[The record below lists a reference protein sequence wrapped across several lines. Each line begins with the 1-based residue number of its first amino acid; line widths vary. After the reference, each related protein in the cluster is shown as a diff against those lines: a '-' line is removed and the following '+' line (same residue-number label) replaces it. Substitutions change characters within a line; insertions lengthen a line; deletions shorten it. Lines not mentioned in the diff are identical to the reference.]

1 MTDLATTLT
10 VAEADLLAMCEDTI
24 SRGLRS
30 FIETGNALADVRDN
44 RLYRADF
51 ATFEDYCA
59 ERWQISRPRAY
70 ELMSAASVVSEIS
83 DKIDVPPPTND
94 AQARELAKLPEAD
107 RAEVWTKTHEATGGK
122 PTAAAVRAAANPQ
135 TTDGPPS
142 VEAETTPIPRA
153 GLGETSPSG
162 WGVQDGDDVA
172 GDSGLP
178 PQVPESPVA
187 DAPLFEDEEAADRR
201 RDDELDNAMDGTA
214 TRFRRNFSGALANST
229 ALWNFD
235 PERIAEVYGADFDH
249 SVRAVLDQMAA
260 WTEKVYAARRR
271 SASGLRLV
279 SGGGG
284 K

>member
-1 MTDLATTLT
+1 MTDLIEALT
-10 VAEADLLAMCEDTI
+10 ADEADQLAQCEAVI
-24 SRGLRS
+24 ARGLKT
-30 FIETGNALADVRDN
+30 FIEVGGALLDVRDN
-44 RLYRADF
+44 NLHRADF
-51 ATFEDYCA
+51 PTFEAYCSD
-59 ERWQISRPRAY
+59 RWGISRTRAY
-70 ELMSAASVVSEIS
+70 ELMGAANVVSAIA
-83 DKIDVPPPTND
+83 DKIEVAPPSNE

-107 RAEVWTKTHEATGGK
+107 RADVWTKAHEATDGK

-142 VEAETTPIPRA
+142 VEAETTSA
-153 GLGETSPSG
+153 AADGLGETSPSTLG
-162 WGVQDGDDVA
+162 GPDGDDEA

-178 PQVPESPVA
+178 PQVPESPA
-187 DAPLFEDEEAADRR
+187 EESALFEDEEAADRR

-214 TRFRRNFSGALANST
+214 TRFRRNFSGALASST